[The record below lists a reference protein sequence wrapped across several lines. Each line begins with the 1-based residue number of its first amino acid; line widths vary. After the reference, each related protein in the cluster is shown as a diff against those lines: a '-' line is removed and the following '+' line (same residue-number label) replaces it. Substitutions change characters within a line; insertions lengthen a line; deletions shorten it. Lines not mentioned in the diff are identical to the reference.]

1 MPLALINPWI
11 KNWLILNHRISS
23 YIIMKC
29 FGFFWMWMLIST
41 FRCCT
46 IQIPKNT
53 RTKTTLTKNSSWKF
67 LTYHHQLSKNPG
79 GSPSDILLGSHFIFK
94 SNFNL
99 KFNKKK
105 KTFTYIRTKSLSSF
119 WCTNMVQIFINIEI

>member
-1 MPLALINPWI
+1 
-11 KNWLILNHRISS
+11 
-23 YIIMKC
+23 
-29 FGFFWMWMLIST
+29 MWMLIST

-79 GSPSDILLGSHFIFK
+79 GSPSDILLGSHFIFTEK
-94 SNFNL
+94 IEIEIER
-99 KFNKKK
+99 KE
-105 KTFTYIRTKSLSSF
+105 TAATHIRTKSLSSF
-119 WCTNMVQIFINIEI
+119 